1 MALSY
6 KINEM
11 NNYLS
16 KQFTFKDRRDG
27 VEEKVIANQYTQRMN
42 IQLSGAKEANICLEK
57 YMYLTI

>member
-1 MALSY
+1 
-6 KINEM
+6 M